1 MLEIKNKKDC
11 TGCHACWAVCP
22 RKCIQMKPDEEGF
35 LYPEIQLDQCIDCG
49 ACEKVCP
56 VLHPADTCYPLE
68 VYAARNRDETVRMN
82 SSSGGVFTALAEEI
96 IRRGGVVF
104 GASFNED
111 WQVVHS
117 FTEQSEGLAAFRG
130 AKYVQSMIGDA
141 YLQVRRF
148 LRQNRWVLFSGTPCQ
163 VAGLKHFLRRDYERL
178 LTVDVVCHG
187 VPSPLVWQT
196 YLDSINPQKARITTL
211 SMRDKREGWKRY
223 GMNIQTDNTILYRGK
238 AASNLYS
245 QGYLDNLYLRPSC
258 YACPAKKG
266 RSHSDITLGDFWG
279 IERVHPSIDD
289 NRGTGLVLVN
299 SPAGMNFYQSLSVFQ
314 KMATYAQGLRG
325 NPSLECSTPLPKARE
340 EFWRRFPEEGMKCV
354 SDIHKRNRTVWIR
367 LLNRIYKMIRT

>member
-22 RKCIQMKPDEEGF
+22 RKCIQMMSDEEGF
-35 LYPEIQLDQCIDCG
+35 LYPEIDLNQCINCG

-56 VLHPADTCYPLE
+56 VLHPADVQSPLK
-68 VYAARNRDETVRMN
+68 VYAARNENETVRMS

-96 IRRGGVVF
+96 IKRGGVVF
-104 GASFNED
+104 GASFNGD

-117 FTEQSEGLAAFRG
+117 YTEQLEGLAAFRG
-130 AKYVQSMIGDA
+130 AKYVQSLIGDT

-148 LRQNRWVLFSGTPCQ
+148 LKQGRWVLFSGTPCQ
-163 VAGLKHFLRRDYERL
+163 VAGLKHFLRTDYDRL

-196 YLDSINPQKARITTL
+196 YLDSINPRKERITTL
-211 SMRDKREGWKRY
+211 SMRDKSRGWKRY
-223 GMNIQTDNTILYRGK
+223 GMEIRTEDTVLYTGK

-258 YACPAKKG
+258 YACPSKKG
-266 RSHSDITLGDFWG
+266 RSHSDLTLGDFWG
-279 IERVHPSIDD
+279 IEQVCPSMDD

-299 SPAGMNFYQSLSVFQ
+299 SPIGMNFYRSLNVLE
-314 KMATYAQGLRG
+314 KEVTYAQAFRG
-325 NPSLECSTPLPKARE
+325 NPSLECSVLLTESRE
-340 EFWRRFPEEGMKCV
+340 EFWRRFPEEGMKVV
-354 SDIHKRNRTVWIR
+354 SDIHKRKRKIWVR
-367 LLNRIYKMIRT
+367 LLNRIYKMIGT